1 MGWLI
6 AIGIASLV
14 TSVVG
19 IGISSSYQEES
30 ISQQEESN
38 RINSYN
44 ASTEEL
50 NASITTIENTLH
62 NIQSTESES
71 EKYQS
76 EIDVSNEWLENYRK
90 MLSGDRSDTTIGI
103 EMRELE
109 GSKRSAENAKSAYII
124 SSTEEKQSA
133 YTAAYNEYVDKLKQQ
148 SLLNVAASGSG
159 QLEGAYSAAQL
170 IQNQK
175 IRDLIGNDMMFN
187 SDGEGISLSDGSFL
201 VSYTNMQKSIAL
213 QLEEYSTAIET
224 ASGNIT
230 KQLDAYETMSKQYET
245 TIDDRTKAIE
255 LNKEAIETYKQAI
268 RNEQTNAVTALKKA
282 METRANDMDKTKL
295 ESDAERLDAA
305 NKLVEKH
312 TGESAS
318 YNATDTINEIVA
330 KEKAVAESKAKEN
343 AKASSESSSSRD
355 REEAST
361 KTISNSEKT
370 AERDNEKGKTLT
382 EQTKNS
388 DEYKQQQAQKNSQ
401 AANEIGKSQTEYY
414 QKQLEAQKQA
424 EEEKKK
430 NKTTTVEKG
439 TNRRRTT
446 Q

>member
-6 AIGIASLV
+6 AIGIASLF

-62 NIQSTESES
+62 NIQSAESES

-90 MLSGDRSDTTIGI
+90 MLSGDRSDTTLGI

-170 IQNQK
+170 IQNQR

-230 KQLDAYETMSKQYET
+230 KQLDTYETMSKQYET
-245 TIDDRTKAIE
+245 TIGDRTKAIE
-255 LNKEAIETYKQAI
+255 LNREAIETYKQAI

-282 METRANDMDKTKL
+282 METRANDTDKTKL
-295 ESDAERLDAA
+295 ESDAERLDVA

-318 YNATDTINEIVA
+318 YNATETINEIVA
-330 KEKAVAESKAKEN
+330 EEKAAAEKKTKES

-355 REEAST
+355 REEEST

-370 AERDNEKGKTLT
+370 AERDNEKGKALT
-382 EQTKNS
+382 ERTKNS

-401 AANEIGKSQTEYY
+401 AANERGKSQTEYY
-414 QKQLEAQKQA
+414 QKQLDAQKKS

-430 NKTTTVEKG
+430 K
-439 TNRRRTT
+439 RTT
-446 Q
+446 

>member
-6 AIGIASLV
+6 AIGIASLF

-282 METRANDMDKTKL
+282 METRANDTDKTKL